1 MDKPSRE
8 VERGASKDPL
18 LIRGKTKPRADVYP
32 AYGDTWEK
40 IGGPMGVPLRDSGRG
55 CCASVTHTFGDQR
68 KKVFSIGRK
77 DGIKI
82 PRILSSSLEGEPYG
96 ELYNILYFWICSNI
110 RRERPS
116 SSREHSRA
124 KHSENNGTK
133 RWEYAQWK
141 QRHSRFCFRAL
152 NCGPKTKIR
161 KETLTPAIGYLAVPR
176 PPSSATGFVLCRVI

>member
-55 CCASVTHTFGDQR
+55 WDDREADLRPGRNKVKAGLVKF
-68 KKVFSIGRK
+68 KK
-77 DGIKI
+77 
-82 PRILSSSLEGEPYG
+82 LAGEMKFD
-96 ELYNILYFWICSNI
+96 LKVDKFL
-110 RRERPS
+110 
-116 SSREHSRA
+116 
-124 KHSENNGTK
+124 K
-133 RWEYAQWK
+133 
-141 QRHSRFCFRAL
+141 AL